1 VSENSIAKQ
10 IWKMDSENN
19 VGKRHQKTV
28 LENGIRK
35 QCWKMTSE
43 NGVNKWRQKMH

>member
-1 VSENSIAKQ
+1 
-10 IWKMDSENN
+10 
-19 VGKRHQKTV
+19 V